1 MESKVQCESFK
12 ALSIRNF
19 IFLDIFNK
27 DVYTYTVMKKESL
40 SPKKNRFALPCAC
53 ANLRRAARLV
63 TRLYDEELAGTGLE
77 LSQFT
82 LLMALS
88 RAGEIA
94 QGRLGAVLSLDSTTL
109 TRTLKPLI
117 EEGLLQTRPGLD
129 RRERLV
135 GLTKAG
141 KKKFIS
147 TLPNWESAQERLQQK
162 LSLRKYDDL
171 MRLLGE
177 LE

>member
-1 MESKVQCESFK
+1 MQ
-12 ALSIRNF
+12 R
-19 IFLDIFNK
+19 
-27 DVYTYTVMKKESL
+27 ESL
-40 SPKKNRFALPCAC
+40 SPAKLRFALPCAC

-63 TRLYDEELAGTGLE
+63 TRLYDEELEGTGLE

-88 RAGEIA
+88 RAGEIT

-117 EEGLLQTRPGLD
+117 KDGLLQTRPGLD

-141 KKKFIS
+141 KKKFTS
-147 TLPNWESAQERLQQK
+147 SLPNWERAQKRLQQK
-162 LSLRKYDDL
+162 LSFKKYNDL

-177 LE
+177 LD